1 MAKQLETDREDET
14 KRLEQAIFLYSN
26 REWTRINTNETNVGP
41 SLAKR
46 SVSADDLHTRRF
58 ASEGPTKKMSDSRA
72 YWTASRNNEQDHAQA
87 C

>member
-26 REWTRINTNETNVGP
+26 REWTRINTNETNVG
-41 SLAKR
+41 
-46 SVSADDLHTRRF
+46 RF